1 MKQTAE
7 LFLAWKYFK
16 PKRSAVSVITLISV
30 IGVALGVA
38 VLIVVL
44 AVMTGFSD
52 KMREKLLDTTSHAQ
66 IRPIYNTMAI
76 GNVED
81 ICSIVEKAGGTALP
95 VTLSAV
101 LLQTKTDFVPKVMI
115 GLDPAKQPESFK
127 LSEVIE
133 QGKFSLK
140 HGEIII
146 SYVVARHMGLSVGDK
161 LLIHSST
168 NLSRLVKKDK
178 NGNLALAENAKL
190 YLPTEFTV
198 SGISNF
204 GKYDFDRDFIF
215 LNIDDA
221 NELLNLD
228 WGIATSIYVWTR
240 DPFRMNP
247 FMKKVT
253 EGLKI
258 KAPLCRIDSWQQLN
272 KRLLDVLQVEK
283 SMQFFLLIFIV
294 LVAAFSITNTLI
306 TTVIQ
311 KTKEIGLL
319 KAVGASSGTVCRI
332 FIMQGFFVGFLGTGA
347 GIILGALVVK
357 YRMLILK
364 GLRFVTGQEIFP
376 KEFYVFNELPANIII
391 SDLVLI
397 AAISVLLCTLGAV
410 IPAIRAARLD
420 PAKALRYE

>member
-1 MKQTAE
+1 
-7 LFLAWKYFK
+7 
-16 PKRSAVSVITLISV
+16 
-30 IGVALGVA
+30 
-38 VLIVVL
+38 
-44 AVMTGFSD
+44 FSD

-66 IRPIYNTMAI
+66 IRPVSSSMAI
-76 GNVED
+76 GNVEE
-81 ICSIVEKAGGTALP
+81 ICSIVNKAGGSALP
-95 VTLSAV
+95 ITISAV
-101 LLQTKTDFVPKVMI
+101 LMQTKTDFVPKVMI
-115 GLDPAKQPESFK
+115 GLDPKRKISAFK

-133 QGKFSLK
+133 QGKYSLK

-146 SYVVARHMGLSVGDK
+146 SYVVARQMGLSLGDK
-161 LLIHSST
+161 VLLHSSA

-178 NGNLALAENAKL
+178 NGRIALAENAQL
-190 YLPTEFTV
+190 CLPTEFTV

-204 GKYDFDRDFIF
+204 GKYDFDRDFLF

-228 WGIATSIYVWTR
+228 WGLATGVYVWTK
-240 DPFRMNP
+240 DPFRMNS
-247 FMKKVT
+247 FMEQVSR
-253 EGLKI
+253 GLEE
-258 KAPLCRIDSWQQLN
+258 KAPLCRIDSWQTLN

-332 FIMQGFFVGFLGTGA
+332 FILQGFFVGFLGTTA
-347 GIILGALVVK
+347 GIVLGALVVK
-357 YRMLILK
+357 YRMVILRT
-364 GLRFVTGQEIFP
+364 LRVVTGQEIFP
-376 KEFYVFNELPANIII
+376 KEFYVFNELPAHIIG
-391 SDLVLI
+391 SDLALI
-397 AAISVLLCTLGAV
+397 GVISILLCTLGAV
-410 IPAIRAARLD
+410 IPAIRAAGLD